1 MKKSLLKNYAKLIV
15 KKGVNVQKGQDV
27 IINANVSDAYFVE
40 YVVAEAYKA
49 KARKVMVE
57 WGCDAVTK
65 LAYKH
70 QSIEAL
76 TDIPKW
82 RLEKLQH
89 QVDTLPAVIHILSSD
104 PDAMNGIDQ
113 EKMTAVRRHN
123 GPITMKYREQM
134 DNKYQWTIVGIPGEK
149 WAKKIFPELSA
160 KAAVDKLWEAIIK
173 VARVDGDPI
182 ENWDKHNANILD
194 KCTKLNNL
202 GIKTLYYK
210 SANGTDFSVGLHQ
223 NTSFEGG
230 ATDTLSG
237 VTYNANMPTEEC
249 FTSPD
254 KTTANGIVYSTKP
267 LSVSGVLVDNFAFRF
282 EQGKIVEVITKDE
295 KHKEVLEKL
304 ISLDEGAR
312 MLGEVALVPFD
323 SPVNQTNLLFY
334 NTLYDENACCHLAIG
349 RAFTEC
355 IKGFDKMTDEEI
367 KAVDLNTSMI
377 HVDFMIGSADLSIV
391 AETYDGK
398 TVEIFKDGTW
408 AI

>member
-40 YVVAEAYKA
+40 YVVEECYKA
-49 KARKVMVE
+49 KAKKVMVE
-57 WGCDAVTK
+57 WNCDEITR
-65 LAYKH
+65 LAYRYQTVK
-70 QSIEAL
+70 SL
-76 TDIPKW
+76 TDIPNWK
-82 RLEKLQH
+82 LEKLQN

-104 PDAMNGIDQ
+104 PDAMNGLDQ
-113 EKMTAVRRHN
+113 EKITEVRRHN
-123 GPITMKYREQM
+123 GPISMKYREQM
-134 DNKYQWTIVGIPGEK
+134 DNKFQWTIVGIPGEK
-149 WAKKIFPELSA
+149 WAKKIFPNVSA
-160 KAAVDKLWEAIIK
+160 KKAVEMLWEAIIK

-182 ENWDKHNANILD
+182 DNWNNHNANILD

-202 GIKTLYYK
+202 GIKTLFYK
-210 SANGTDFSVGLHQ
+210 SNNGTDFSVGLHK
-223 NTSFEGG
+223 NTVFEGG

-249 FTSPD
+249 FISPD

-282 EQGKIVEVITKDE
+282 EEGRIVEVITKE
-295 KHKEVLEKL
+295 PKHKEVLEKL
-304 ISLDEGAR
+304 ISLDSGAS
-312 MLGEVALVPFD
+312 MLGEVALVPYD
-323 SPVNQTNLLFY
+323 SPVNQTGLLFY

-355 IKGFDKMTDEEI
+355 IKGYDKMTEEEI
-367 KAVDLNTSMI
+367 KEFDLNTSMI
-377 HVDFMIGSADLSIV
+377 HVDFMIGSEDLSIV

-398 TVEIFKDGTW
+398 TVQIFKDGTW

>member
-57 WGCDAVTK
+57 WNSDEINK
-65 LAYKH
+65 LAYKY
-70 QSIEAL
+70 QSVEAL
-76 TDIPKW
+76 TDIPNWK
-82 RLEKLQH
+82 LEKLQH

-113 EKMTAVRRHN
+113 EKLTKVRRHN
-123 GPITMKYREQM
+123 GPISMKYREQM
-134 DNKYQWTIVGIPGEK
+134 DNKFQWTIVGIPGEK
-149 WAKKIFPELSA
+149 WAKKIFPELSTN
-160 KAAVDKLWEAIIK
+160 KAMSNLWDAIIK
-173 VARVDGDPI
+173 VTRVDGDPI
-182 ENWDKHNANILD
+182 LNWDNHNANILD

-223 NTSFEGG
+223 NTKFEGG

-254 KTTANGIVYSTKP
+254 KLTANGIVYSTKP

-282 EQGKIVEVITKDE
+282 KEGKIVEVITKNE

-323 SPVNQTNLLFY
+323 SPVNQTGLLFY

-355 IKGFDKMTDEEI
+355 IRGFENMTEEEI

-377 HVDFMIGSADLSIV
+377 HVDFMIGSNDLSIV

-398 TVEIFKDGTW
+398 MVPIFKDGTW